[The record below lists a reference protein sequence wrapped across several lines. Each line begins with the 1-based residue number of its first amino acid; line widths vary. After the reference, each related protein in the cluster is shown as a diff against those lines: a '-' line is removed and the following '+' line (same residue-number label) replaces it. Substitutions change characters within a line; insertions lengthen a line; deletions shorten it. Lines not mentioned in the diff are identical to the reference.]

1 MPEEPK
7 KLQRTVAYYQLVSDP
22 HRTAF
27 EERDWNQ
34 VLRQLG
40 TAPVQHRI
48 FEKEITGRVVTM
60 ELTKRWASALQP
72 AWLRGPRFSWHDN
85 TVFVLALSTDRDHVP
100 NQRKADGTL
109 RPMTHDD
116 DGVPATAAIVVFLPF
131 SNMFA
136 VLLEDNTAVRPSYIG
151 NWLHRVLRDQ
161 GQLPQAN
168 LLIATVPVVDRSV
181 EAKLHRSSK
190 LSRARIGGRVRG
202 EMPSQARGLLGGG
215 LRLAGS
221 FDIDITVRPI
231 KAESGEHWEEDAA
244 RLHEWFEQMFGSL
257 RGEEALKAAS
267 FKPADTHDQE
277 DLPHTELNLIEHR
290 MTRKRQIRIPADGG
304 GIPSISAIAAGEQ
317 IVEAIVADI
326 DHLKEQRG

>member
-1 MPEEPK
+1 MPEEPR
-7 KLQRTVAYYQLVSDP
+7 KLQRTVAYYQLVRDP

-27 EERDWNQ
+27 EELDWNQ
-34 VLRQLG
+34 LLRQLG
-40 TAPVQHRI
+40 TQAVQHHI
-48 FEKEITGRVVTM
+48 FEKVVTGRVVTM
-60 ELTKRWASALQP
+60 ELKERWIDALQP
-72 AWLRGPRFSWHDN
+72 AWLRGPRLTWHDE

-109 RPMTHDD
+109 RPMTHDT

-136 VLLEDNTAVRPSYIG
+136 VLLEDNTAVRPNYIG
-151 NWLHRVLRDQ
+151 NWIQRVLRDQ
-161 GQLPQAN
+161 GMLPQAN

-181 EAKLHRSSK
+181 EAKLHRSTK

-202 EMPSQARGLLGGG
+202 DMPSQVRGLLGGG

-221 FDIDITVRPI
+221 FDIDIKIRPV

-244 RLHEWFEQMFGSL
+244 RLHDWFEQMFGNL
-257 RGEEALKAAS
+257 RGEDALKTAS
-267 FKPADTHDQE
+267 FKPAATRDQD
-277 DLPHTELNLIEHR
+277 DLPHEELNLIEHR
-290 MTRKRQIRIPADGG
+290 MTRKRQIRILGEDG

-326 DHLKEQRG
+326 DHLREQRG